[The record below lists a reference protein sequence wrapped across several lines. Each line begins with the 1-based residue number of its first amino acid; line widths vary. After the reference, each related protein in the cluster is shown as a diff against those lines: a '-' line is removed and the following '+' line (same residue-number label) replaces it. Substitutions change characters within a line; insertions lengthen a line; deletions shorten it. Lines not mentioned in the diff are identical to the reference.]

1 MTKIRPVAN
10 QPKQD
15 APVLPVLVRVRVVP
29 AAAGVPVEIRLV
41 FPAAWHGIILPQL
54 QIVMTDESGVAE
66 VRLPPTDEMTWLVPA
81 PPSLKPFFQV
91 VIPGYGT
98 FPVYVPSGVDTYTI
112 GE

>member
-1 MTKIRPVAN
+1 MPRIKNDPPPA
-10 QPKQD
+10 
-15 APVLPVLVRVRVVP
+15 ASVLPVLVRVQVVP

-66 VRLPPTDEMTWLVPA
+66 VRLPSTDEMTWLVPA
-81 PPSLKPFFQV
+81 PSTLKPFFQV
-91 VIPGYGT
+91 VIPGYGS
-98 FPVYVPSGVDTYTI
+98 FPVHVPGGVETYTV